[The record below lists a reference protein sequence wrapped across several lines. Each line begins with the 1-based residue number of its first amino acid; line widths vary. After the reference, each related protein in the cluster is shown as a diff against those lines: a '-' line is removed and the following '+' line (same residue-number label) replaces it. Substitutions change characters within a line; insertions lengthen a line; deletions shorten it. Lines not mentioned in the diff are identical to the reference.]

1 MNHCYLKIRA
11 KGFTNYG
18 IENLLARVYE
28 DGVIM
33 LFDNLGGC
41 FTHGHNLSK
50 NASKKLIRAF
60 KIAQVNGLKMVLDPK
75 NCLSAD
81 YVIDGWYARI
91 EPQAGRAITD
101 EEKGILDSMI
111 YSRLDEC
118 MGRETIR
125 FDIRSWLIKRG
136 IRLSEYDFS
145 NRFVE
150 ITNVY

>member
-1 MNHCYLKIRA
+1 MNHCYLRIRA

-28 DGVIM
+28 DGIIM
-33 LFDNLGGC
+33 LFDSLCGC
-41 FTHGHNLSK
+41 FTHCHNLSK
-50 NASKKLIRAF
+50 HASKKLIRAF
-60 KIAQVNGLKMVLDPK
+60 KIAQVNRLKMVLDPK
-75 NCLSAD
+75 NCPSAD

-91 EPQAGRAITD
+91 EPQVGRAITD

-111 YSRLDEC
+111 YNRLDEC
-118 MGRETIR
+118 MGRESIR